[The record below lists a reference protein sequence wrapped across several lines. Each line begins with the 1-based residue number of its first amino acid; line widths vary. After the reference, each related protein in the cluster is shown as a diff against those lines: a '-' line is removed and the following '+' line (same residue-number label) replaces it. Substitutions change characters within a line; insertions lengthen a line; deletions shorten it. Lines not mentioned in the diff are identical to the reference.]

1 MDRNRYHAQA
11 SETTVP
17 TTLDQNIELR
27 LALPDDIP
35 SINEIRQH
43 SLVAPHQYRI
53 SYPLW
58 LEIWLTRLNA
68 DISAESFEWRIT
80 AVLFDSKIVG
90 HISES
95 RTLGKSGFSIRVGWN
110 LHPDYWGRGVMTTAL
125 TEFISNLVSDKQCN
139 SIVADC
145 FEGNERCLRLLARLG
160 VFGNSNWRHGA
171 VLDLHY

>member
-1 MDRNRYHAQA
+1 M
-11 SETTVP
+11 P

-90 HISES
+90 HISEGMSSGSAKRSSMFWS
-95 RTLGKSGFSIRVGWN
+95 RVVGT
-110 LHPDYWGRGVMTTAL
+110 V
-125 TEFISNLVSDKQCN
+125 VSEAC
-139 SIVADC
+139 AC
-145 FEGNERCLRLLARLG
+145 FLKFRFPFRLG
-160 VFGNSNWRHGA
+160 DRNRYPLQLNI
-171 VLDLHY
+171 D